1 MKQTTRAPH
10 HTAGARIEGR
20 ITPSASDSL
29 LGRIESCVCS
39 WYDLEPQ
46 SGALFVLLGGFTLL
60 WLVFQIISYAAIDL
74 HPDPL
79 EMFAWSRH
87 PSAGY
92 FKHPPLGAWMVA
104 IWFSI
109 FPMTNWSFQLFSG
122 VNAAIALYF
131 VYKIARLYVA
141 GDTPL
146 FVILLLMLTPFY
158 QFNAQ
163 RFGANQVLLSLWPIA
178 TYCFP
183 RAFMTRALGWSAAAG
198 IAAALAVLGKFFSI
212 FLVVAFVAA
221 AAADPRRSDYLKS
234 TSPWISAIAGLAVL
248 IPHLHWL
255 ITTGYQ
261 PMDYALHAHQAATFF
276 AALLASANYVIGGI
290 LYMLLPTV
298 TYLILVRPDWRV
310 LIEAVWPSDPDRRL
324 LAMILWTS
332 LGVPAVVAPV
342 LRTELVPLWTIQGW
356 FLFPILLV
364 APVRIVLTR
373 LAAVRLAIAVLLA
386 SVAILL
392 SAPANA
398 WVKHIYGT
406 QEGRGYFR
414 AVAAEVSRLW
424 HETMAVPLTIV
435 DGDSVLA
442 TAVTFYSSDRPD
454 YIPNFNLAY
463 APWMTAERLDR
474 EGFAIVCRSADS
486 ACMHNAQ
493 LCAASYSD
501 ARIEEVA
508 VVPRLFGTLGAPK
521 QFTIV
526 ILPPRW
532 SAFPVD

>member
-1 MKQTTRAPH
+1 
-10 HTAGARIEGR
+10 
-20 ITPSASDSL
+20 
-29 LGRIESCVCS
+29 
-39 WYDLEPQ
+39 
-46 SGALFVLLGGFTLL
+46 
-60 WLVFQIISYAAIDL
+60 
-74 HPDPL
+74 
-79 EMFAWSRH
+79 
-87 PSAGY
+87 
-92 FKHPPLGAWMVA
+92 MVA

-109 FPMTNWSFQLFSG
+109 FSTTDWSFQLFSG
-122 VNAAIALYF
+122 VNAAVALYS
-131 VYKIARLYVA
+131 VYMIARLYGA
-141 GDTPL
+141 GDKPL
-146 FVILLLMLTPFY
+146 FVVLLLMLTPFY

-178 TYCFP
+178 TYCFL

-198 IAAALAVLGKFFSI
+198 IAAALAMLGKYFSI

-221 AAADPRRSDYLKS
+221 AATHPRRSEYLKS
-234 TSPWISAIAGLAVL
+234 ASPWLSAIVGLVVL

-261 PMDYALHAHQAATFF
+261 PMDYALHAHEAATFP

-298 TYLILVRPDWRV
+298 TYLIFVRPDWRM
-310 LIEAVWPSDPDRRL
+310 LTDAVWPSTPDRRL
-324 LAMILWTS
+324 FAMILWTS
-332 LGVPAVVAPV
+332 LGLPVVVGPI
-342 LRTELVPLWTIQGW
+342 LRIELVPLWTMQGW

-364 APVRIVLTR
+364 APAGVVLTR
-373 LAAVRLAIAVLLA
+373 LAAVRLAIVVLFA

-398 WVKHIYGT
+398 WIKHVSGT
-406 QEGRGYFR
+406 REGRGYFR
-414 AVAAEVSRLW
+414 AVATEVSRLW
-424 HETMAVPLTIV
+424 HESMRVPLTIV
-435 DGDSVLA
+435 DGDATLA

-474 EGFAIVCRSADS
+474 EGFAIVCRSPDS
-486 ACMHNAQ
+486 TCMHHAH
-493 LCAASYSD
+493 LCAASYSN
-501 ARIEEVA
+501 ARIEEVEVA
-508 VVPRLFGTLGAPK
+508 PRLLGTLGQPE

-532 SAFPVD
+532 SAFPED